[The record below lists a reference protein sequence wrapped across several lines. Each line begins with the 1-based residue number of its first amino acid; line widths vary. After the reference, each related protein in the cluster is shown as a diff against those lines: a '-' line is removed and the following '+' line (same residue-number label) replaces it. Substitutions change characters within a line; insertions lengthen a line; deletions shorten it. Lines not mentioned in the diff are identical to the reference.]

1 MRALLSRLFLPL
13 AISASLAAFFITRAQ
28 GGNTELAVL
37 VATLLT
43 LAITLTLERVM
54 PFNAA
59 WNRSQGD
66 VATDVTSA
74 AVLLGVIDPLL
85 KFIAPIAVVFVYTG
99 FGAAS
104 PLPWLSES
112 APFALQLLVVT
123 LLVELGRYGA
133 HRLHHSN
140 RYLWWLH
147 ALHHG
152 SERLYAFNNFRFH
165 PLNYLINF
173 SVSLLPVMLI
183 GASPDVILAY
193 LAISQPI
200 LMIQHANIDLKSGW
214 LNYVFSTNEGHRWH
228 HSSDA
233 TEANR
238 NFGNA
243 FVVWDILLG
252 TFRYERRNANAPRAI
267 GLFAASASYPRATS
281 YFSQLKSAFSP
292 DCCKA

>member
-13 AISASLAAFFITRAQ
+13 AISTSLAAFFITRAQ

-37 VATLLT
+37 LATLLT

-66 VATDVTSA
+66 FGTDVASA
-74 AVLLGVIDPLL
+74 VVLLGIIDPLL

-123 LLVELGRYGA
+123 LLVELGRYAA

-173 SVSLLPVMLI
+173 SVSLLPVMLL

-214 LNYVFSTNEGHRWH
+214 LNYVFSTNEVHRWH

-238 NFGNA
+238 NFGSA
-243 FVVWDILLG
+243 FVVWDIVFG
-252 TFRYERRNANAPRAI
+252 TFRYERQKTNAPFAI
-267 GLFAASASYPRATS
+267 GLFATSTSYPRAAS
-281 YFSQLKSAFSP
+281 YFSQLKSAFDSN
-292 DCCKA
+292 CCKA